1 MDEVS
6 VVHECRYCDGEV
18 DGEVGAASG
27 MVHTACDV
35 ELVRRRDSGLC
46 RACGSPKKAA
56 RDDWCGTC
64 AAKDV
69 IIYEN
74 FPGGGA

>member
-1 MDEVS
+1 MSEVS

-18 DGEVGAASG
+18 DGEVRAASG
-27 MVHTACDV
+27 MVHAACDA

-46 RACGSPKKAA
+46 RACGRTKAVQ
-56 RDDWCGTC
+56 DVWCGMC

-69 IIYEN
+69 IVYEN